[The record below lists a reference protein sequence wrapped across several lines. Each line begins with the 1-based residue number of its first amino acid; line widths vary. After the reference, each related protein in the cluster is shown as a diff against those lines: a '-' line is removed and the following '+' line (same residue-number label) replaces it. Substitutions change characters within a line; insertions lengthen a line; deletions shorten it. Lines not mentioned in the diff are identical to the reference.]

1 MSDVQQ
7 TVQDVQAI
15 TPYIWEIV
23 ATCGI
28 FVSLTITQWFKKRRF
43 FPKFLCNLKE
53 SKLKTDGTRYKYKQL
68 KPFYLDAI
76 ATIQTFIYVSGC
88 LYIRYE
94 AYEVLIV
101 GFFASILQWKII
113 KIIFLKA
120 QEKES
125 SKLAQ
130 ILKGDIYV
138 PDDATMFV
146 KTVAYM
152 AGGGVDKKNGNPD

>member
-1 MSDVQQ
+1 MSDIQQ
-7 TVQDVQAI
+7 AAQDIEAT
-15 TPYIWEIV
+15 TPYVWEALSV
-23 ATCGI
+23 AGV
-28 FVSLTITQWFKKRRF
+28 FVSLTITQWLKKRRF
-43 FPKFLCNLKE
+43 FPKFLCNVKK
-53 SKLKTDGTRYKYKQL
+53 SKSGLFEYKQL
-68 KPFYLDAI
+68 KDCYLDSIAI
-76 ATIQTFIYVSGC
+76 IQTFIYVSGC

-94 AYEVLIV
+94 ALEVLIV

-120 QEKES
+120 HEKEG

-138 PDDATMFV
+138 PDDATVFV

-152 AGGGVDKKNGNPD
+152 AGGGVDKKDGNTQ